1 MRVQLE
7 NVGVIE
13 KCDVEFIPGIN
24 LIVGSSG
31 SGKSTLM
38 RCIYN
43 VATNEFSD
51 SDISFGKNTMNVR
64 VIDDGNVIEYSRS
77 IKAKGERCFYKVNN
91 ETYVKLGRQAL
102 PAVSNALKIGDIDI
116 NGDSINFNFNL
127 QFSSPFLI
135 LGNQSTLYNVLTYRS
150 TYDISS
156 INDYYA
162 VDVKSNASETV
173 SNIKLKER
181 LEASLES
188 LEADAEKL
196 SPIEQL
202 YSDYTL
208 YKHKLEIV
216 NDLKQFLN
224 KLGQITNITNELI
237 SIDSVI
243 KQIGYAETLI
253 NKLDAISTYKE
264 VKHSHNIVADKVT
277 QYLQLLYSYENALE
291 HIQKVSQLKNL
302 LSSMIAMKAMH
313 DNVEVISNCING
325 CVNMLQYEQLAND
338 AIKQKS
344 IASNLC
350 KCTSIVNVLSK
361 CDDSVITKID
371 DLMYADKLHSA
382 IHKVN
387 DTVKEIEYKSESI
400 SAELS
405 KFEVCP
411 LCGVSLY
418 DHKH

>member
-64 VIDDGNVIEYSRS
+64 VIDGGNVIEYSRS

-102 PAVSNALKIGDIDI
+102 PAVSSALKIGDIDI

-150 TYDISS
+150 TYDISP

-224 KLGQITNITNELI
+224 KVHQIASISNELI
-237 SIDSVI
+237 SIDSTI
-243 KQIGYAETLI
+243 KQIGYAEALI

-264 VKHSHNIVADKVT
+264 VKCSHNIIVDKVT
-277 QYLQLLYSYENALE
+277 QYSQLLCKYENAFE
-291 HIQKVSQLKNL
+291 HIQKVSQLKEL
-302 LSSMIAMKAMH
+302 LSSMIAMKAIC
-313 DNVEVISNCING
+313 NNIEVISNCING
-325 CVNMLQYEQLAND
+325 CVNMLQHEQLASD
-338 AIKQKS
+338 VIKQKS
-344 IASNLC
+344 IASSLY
-350 KCTSIVNVLSK
+350 KCIAIVNVLSK
-361 CDDSVITKID
+361 CDSSVITKID
-371 DLMYADKLHSA
+371 DLMYADKLHGA

-387 DTVKEIEYKSESI
+387 DTVKETVCRLESV

-418 DHKH
+418 DRKH